1 MLIKNLI
8 NPLLFL
14 KLNKINK
21 SIELFEQAQ
30 LLMPGGVNSPV
41 RAFKNIGGNPI
52 FFEKAKGAY
61 LYDADGNE
69 YIDYIGSWGPMIMG
83 HSHPKIVEAI
93 KTQAEL
99 GTSYGAPTGLESD
112 VAVLIKKCVPSI
124 EKIRMVNSGTE
135 ATMSTIRLARG
146 YTNRDKIIKF
156 DGCYHGHV
164 DSLLIKA
171 GSGVLT
177 FGLPDSP
184 GIPEDLAKHTS
195 SCSFNNKEEFLKVF
209 EAVKEDLAAVIVE
222 PIAGNMGFV
231 PGEKDFLKLLREIT
245 TSNNSLLIFDEVMS
259 GFRVS
264 LGGAQEIFNI
274 QPDLTALGKVIGGG
288 LPVGAFGGKKEIMDC
303 LAPIGPVY
311 QAGTLSGNP
320 LAMAAGSALLN
331 LIIEEN
337 PYKELEKNAS
347 IILEGI
353 SDMMQ
358 SSGIPFSTNQIGGM
372 FGFFFSEKLPTNI
385 EEVAKSDDKMFS
397 SFLNSC
403 INNGIYFAPSK
414 YEAGF
419 ISAMHKNLEIE
430 KTLGIVKKIIDKGI

>member
-1 MLIKNLI
+1 M
-8 NPLLFL
+8 
-14 KLNKINK
+14 NKIDK
-21 SIELFEQAQ
+21 SKALFKEAVH
-30 LLMPGGVNSPV
+30 LMPGGVNSPV
-41 RAFKNIGGNPI
+41 RAFKNIKGNPI

-61 LYDADGNE
+61 LYDADNNE

-83 HSHPKIVEAI
+83 HSNPVIVEAI
-93 KTQAEL
+93 KNQVEL
-99 GTSYGAPTGLESD
+99 GTSYGAPTALESE
-112 VAVLIKKCVPSI
+112 VARLIKECMPSI

-135 ATMSTIRLARG
+135 ATMSAIRVARG
-146 YTNRDKIIKF
+146 YTGKNKIIKF

-171 GSGVLT
+171 GSGVST

-184 GIPEDLAKHTS
+184 GVPEDLAKLTL
-195 SCSFNNKEEFLKVF
+195 SCSYNNEEEFVKVF
-209 EAVKEDLAAVIVE
+209 DSIKDDLAAVIVE

-231 PGEKDFLKLLREIT
+231 PGDFNFLKTLRDL
-245 TSNNSLLIFDEVMS
+245 TSKNGSLLIFDEVMS

-264 LGGAQEIFNI
+264 LGGAQELFDI

-303 LAPIGPVY
+303 LAPVGPVY

-331 LIIEEN
+331 LLIKEN
-337 PYKELEKNAS
+337 PYKELEKSAS
-347 IILEGI
+347 TLLEGMKDI
-353 SDMMQ
+353 MK

-372 FGFFFSEKLPTNI
+372 FGFFFSEDLPKNI
-385 EEVAKSDDKMFS
+385 EDVAKSDDIAFTN
-397 SFLNSC
+397 FLNAC
-403 INNGIYFAPSK
+403 IGNGIYFAPSK

-419 ISAMHKNLEIE
+419 ISAMHKDIEIE
-430 KTLGIVKKIIDKGI
+430 KTLGIVRKIIDKGI